1 MRKAAMPIK
10 VLILGSTLLVSSL
23 AFSHARL
30 KPGSATP
37 PRNDSTGLKSAEC
50 GNVARTANPK
60 VFKAGEEITVEWEET
75 INHPGYFIIR
85 FSEAGDKNFDAHVL
99 VAKFADTQNAS
110 ISGPTAYHQYS
121 TKVKLPNLSCDA
133 CTLQLIQV
141 MEENPASPS
150 KYYSCSDIKL
160 MADKAPDPLPVPTE
174 PMPSE
179 PTPPP
184 AGKPLKPSKPGSVK
198 VEKSK

>member
-1 MRKAAMPIK
+1 MQFKA
-10 VLILGSTLLVSSL
+10 LILGF
-23 AFSHARL
+23 AFFASGAAYSHARL

-50 GNVARTANPK
+50 GNVARTASPK
-60 VFKAGEEITVEWEET
+60 VYKPGEEITVEWEET

-99 VAKFADTQNAS
+99 VAKFADTQNGS

-121 TKVKLPNLSCDA
+121 TKVKLPNLSCES

-160 MADKAPDPLPVPTE
+160 VADKVPDPVVVPTE
-174 PMPSE
+174 PEPSA
-179 PTPPP
+179 PTPTPTTP
-184 AGKPLKPSKPGSVK
+184 TKPLKPAKPGSLK
-198 VEKSK
+198 IEKSK